1 TNSTMS
7 SKKGKQLANKKPIK
21 LTEERRRRLM
31 SQKYAYSLLCNNMI
45 VPPHVFAAMAR
56 DSEYEQSL
64 EIYAKIYGC
73 ELDNT
78 INSLKFLQASLKSS
92 LSSTPETNSA
102 STSSTLITTNYTT
115 TNSSI
120 TNFIP
125 ILPEVLIKAQE
136 QAELGAI
143 EIRNRIN
150 ERIKALE
157 NLPANLSNGPLKQR
171 LTFDDNKRPAS
182 NPKLNA
188 VIELKALRLYDFQ
201 QKIRNEI
208 MQYSPMYRRPQG
220 LDEILQYRR
229 PKERFEYTWSYF
241 HRREQDRIQK
251 KINEEKAKRQ
261 KFFFQIS
268 AMYADYI
275 TISELMREKKLALGM
290 AVLNYHSSV
299 QKEQQRKQDKF
310 QRERLNALKNDDEE
324 AYMKLIDETKDT
336 RLSHLLK
343 QTDQY
348 LESLAKAVSSQQN
361 QNFDNNSTI
370 NAHNGPSISLSSSVI
385 DEDNIIE
392 TRDGKKIDYY
402 QVAHRIKEEVKQ
414 PSILKGGV
422 LKEYQ
427 IKGLEWMVSLYNN
440 RLNGILADEMGLGKT
455 IQTISL
461 ITYLIEKKRQNG
473 PFLIIYIDKLDGGIG
488 KMGMKLIDETKDTR
502 LSHLLKQTDQYLESL
517 AKAVSSQQNQNFDN
531 NSTINAHNGPSISLS
546 SSVIDEDNIIETR
559 DGKKIDYYQ
568 VAHRIKEEVKQP
580 SILKGGVLKE
590 YQIKGLE
597 WMVSLYNN
605 RLNGILA
612 DEMGLG
618 KTIQTISLITYLIEK
633 KRQNGPFLIIVP
645 LSTLTNWMVELE
657 KWAPDI
663 NKVVYKGTINERRSI
678 QQRHLKHID
687 FQVFLTTY
695 EYVIKDKQQ
704 LGKVKWLYVIV
715 DEGHRMKNVNSKLSM
730 NNLPELW
737 SLLNFVLPKI
747 FDSLESFDE
756 WFNTP
761 FANTGG
767 QDKIALN
774 EEETLLIIR
783 RLHKVLRPFLLR
795 RLKKDVESELP
806 DKIEKI
812 IKVKLSALQIKLYN
826 QMKTHGAIFV
836 NKGEKGKICN
846 HPFVFKEVEKDIN
859 KSNSNNE
866 YLYRVSGKFEFLDRI
881 LPKLIRTNHKI
892 LVFFQ
897 MTTIMDIMQDYFEWR
912 GYSFL
917 RLDGTTKSEDRTK
930 LLGQFNAPASPYS
943 IFMLSTR
950 AGGLGLNLQTADT
963 VIIFDSDW
971 NPHQDLQAQDRAHRI
986 GQKNEVKILRL
997 ISQKSIEENI
1007 LARAQYKLD
1016 IDGKVIQ
1023 AGKFDHKST
1032 AQEREDYLRSLLEGG
1047 DNDETNETDENE
1059 VLDDDEI
1066 NELLARG
1073 DDELTIFRKI
1083 DEEREKIE
1091 EREWLSSG
1099 SSSVRKGRL
1108 IEEHELPPLY
1118 LAEHEKIIKAEN
1130 VEEYG
1135 RGQRQRKEVLY
1146 DDGLTE
1152 DQYLKALEKNMDG
1165 EEPEVK
1171 EQEDVELKPKKR
1183 YKKDRKDR
1191 KGKRKAED
1199 VVNSEDEKPKKKI
1212 ASDARSI
1219 RKAKQKATEGI
1230 HNNIQEELTTIEEL
1244 KNMKKRSRRKRVDVK
1259 IGDDED
1265 DNEIEENNRN
1275 VASSSSSSSQKIIQK
1290 DFVSGSLTTQSFS
1303 FHVFHQCIVY
1313 LESFI
1318 DKSDEK
1324 PRKRAELFL
1333 DLPNRK
1339 EYPSYYKVI
1348 KKPVSLNLLRKRI
1361 NRGHY
1366 KSYDEFSNDM
1376 TLINYENYEVI
1387 ITIGSRSIIGAI
1399 EHDG

>member
-1 TNSTMS
+1 MS

-473 PFLIIYIDKLDGGIG
+473 PFLII
-488 KMGMKLIDETKDTR
+488 
-502 LSHLLKQTDQYLESL
+502 
-517 AKAVSSQQNQNFDN
+517 
-531 NSTINAHNGPSISLS
+531 
-546 SSVIDEDNIIETR
+546 
-559 DGKKIDYYQ
+559 
-568 VAHRIKEEVKQP
+568 
-580 SILKGGVLKE
+580 
-590 YQIKGLE
+590 
-597 WMVSLYNN
+597 
-605 RLNGILA
+605 
-612 DEMGLG
+612 
-618 KTIQTISLITYLIEK
+618 
-633 KRQNGPFLIIVP
+633 VP

-836 NKGEKGKICN
+836 NKGEKGKTGIKGLNNTIMQLRKICN

-917 RLDGTTKSEDRTK
+917 RLDDRTK

-1032 AQEREDYLRSLLEGG
+1032 AQEREDYL
-1047 DNDETNETDENE
+1047 
-1059 VLDDDEI
+1059 
-1066 NELLARG
+1066 
-1073 DDELTIFRKI
+1073 I

-1152 DQYLKALEKNMDG
+1152 DQYLKVSKDDEDNEG

-1171 EQEDVELKPKKR
+1171 EQED
-1183 YKKDRKDR
+1183 
-1191 KGKRKAED
+1191 
-1199 VVNSEDEKPKKKI
+1199 DEKPKKKI

-1290 DFVSGSLTTQSFS
+1290 DFKKQMVDQSS
-1303 FHVFHQCIVY
+1303 SIKMKKVFHQCIVY

-1376 TLINYENYEVI
+1376 TLMFDNARTFNED
-1387 ITIGSRSIIGAI
+1387 GSEIYQDANILQEAFNAKFTQLVSNNQDSR
-1399 EHDG
+1399 

>member
-1 TNSTMS
+1 MS

-836 NKGEKGKICN
+836 NKGEKGKTGIKGLNNTIMQLRKICN

-866 YLYRVSGKFEFLDRI
+866 YLYR
-881 LPKLIRTNHKI
+881 I

-917 RLDGTTKSEDRTK
+917 RLDDRTK

-1032 AQEREDYLRSLLEGG
+1032 AQEREDYL
-1047 DNDETNETDENE
+1047 
-1059 VLDDDEI
+1059 
-1066 NELLARG
+1066 
-1073 DDELTIFRKI
+1073 I

-1152 DQYLKALEKNMDG
+1152 DQYLKVSKDDEDNEG

-1171 EQEDVELKPKKR
+1171 EQEDVELKPKK
-1183 YKKDRKDR
+1183 
-1191 KGKRKAED
+1191 
-1199 VVNSEDEKPKKKI
+1199 
-1212 ASDARSI
+1212 SDARSI

-1290 DFVSGSLTTQSFS
+1290 DFKKQMVDQSS
-1303 FHVFHQCIVY
+1303 SIKMKKVFHQCIVY

-1376 TLINYENYEVI
+1376 TLMFDNARTFNED
-1387 ITIGSRSIIGAI
+1387 GSEIYQDANILQEAFNAKFTQLVSNNQDSR
-1399 EHDG
+1399 

>member
-1 TNSTMS
+1 MS

-402 QVAHRIKEEVKQ
+402 QVAHRIKEE
-414 PSILKGGV
+414 
-422 LKEYQ
+422 
-427 IKGLEWMVSLYNN
+427 
-440 RLNGILADEMGLGKT
+440 
-455 IQTISL
+455 
-461 ITYLIEKKRQNG
+461 
-473 PFLIIYIDKLDGGIG
+473 
-488 KMGMKLIDETKDTR
+488 
-502 LSHLLKQTDQYLESL
+502 
-517 AKAVSSQQNQNFDN
+517 
-531 NSTINAHNGPSISLS
+531 
-546 SSVIDEDNIIETR
+546 
-559 DGKKIDYYQ
+559 
-568 VAHRIKEEVKQP
+568 
-580 SILKGGVLKE
+580 
-590 YQIKGLE
+590 
-597 WMVSLYNN
+597 
-605 RLNGILA
+605 
-612 DEMGLG
+612 
-618 KTIQTISLITYLIEK
+618 
-633 KRQNGPFLIIVP
+633 RQNGPFLIIVP

-704 LGKVKWLYVIV
+704 LGK
-715 DEGHRMKNVNSKLSM
+715 

-836 NKGEKGKICN
+836 NKGEKGKTGIKGLNNTIMQLRKICN

-866 YLYRVSGKFEFLDRI
+866 YLYR
-881 LPKLIRTNHKI
+881 I

-943 IFMLSTR
+943 IFM
-950 AGGLGLNLQTADT
+950 
-963 VIIFDSDW
+963 

-1032 AQEREDYLRSLLEGG
+1032 AQEREDYL
-1047 DNDETNETDENE
+1047 
-1059 VLDDDEI
+1059 
-1066 NELLARG
+1066 
-1073 DDELTIFRKI
+1073 I

-1152 DQYLKALEKNMDG
+1152 DQYLKVSKDDEDNEG

-1171 EQEDVELKPKKR
+1171 EQED
-1183 YKKDRKDR
+1183 
-1191 KGKRKAED
+1191 
-1199 VVNSEDEKPKKKI
+1199 DEKPKKKI

-1290 DFVSGSLTTQSFS
+1290 DFKKQMVDQSS
-1303 FHVFHQCIVY
+1303 SIKMKKVFHQCIVY

-1376 TLINYENYEVI
+1376 TLMFDNARTFNED
-1387 ITIGSRSIIGAI
+1387 GSEIYQDANILQEAFNAKFTQLVSNNQDSR
-1399 EHDG
+1399 

>member
-1 TNSTMS
+1 MS

-136 QAELGAI
+136 QAELGVI

-157 NLPANLSNGPLKQR
+157 NLPANLSNRPLKQR

-370 NAHNGPSISLSSSVI
+370 NAHS
-385 DEDNIIE
+385 
-392 TRDGKKIDYY
+392 
-402 QVAHRIKEEVKQ
+402 
-414 PSILKGGV
+414 
-422 LKEYQ
+422 
-427 IKGLEWMVSLYNN
+427 
-440 RLNGILADEMGLGKT
+440 
-455 IQTISL
+455 
-461 ITYLIEKKRQNG
+461 
-473 PFLIIYIDKLDGGIG
+473 
-488 KMGMKLIDETKDTR
+488 
-502 LSHLLKQTDQYLESL
+502 
-517 AKAVSSQQNQNFDN
+517 
-531 NSTINAHNGPSISLS
+531 GPSISLS

-1275 VASSSSSSSQKIIQK
+1275 VASSSSSSSQKNIQK

-1376 TLINYENYEVI
+1376 TLIDYENYEVI

-1399 EHDG
+1399 EHVG